1 MTCRAL
7 QVCQELMGKLEN
19 RDQGEV
25 QDPQDL
31 KDLMV
36 QQESQWVGTYHP
48 LLLQLNLLQTFLEIS
63 KYIYQLL

>member
-7 QVCQELMGKLEN
+7 QVCQVLMGKLEN
-19 RDQGEV
+19 QDQGEV

-36 QQESQWVGTYHP
+36 QQESQ
-48 LLLQLNLLQTFLEIS
+48 
-63 KYIYQLL
+63 